1 MCSGS
6 TPTSPSSTNASSKV
20 QKSPLKGKTVRK
32 VRADFSAKDIE
43 HLLCAVIEVDP
54 FMATCSKVGARWKE
68 VATRVQSEGFCLERE
83 PDTLKNKVLLLLAW
97 VEVSGRLDTISML
110 MHTCRREIR

>member
-6 TPTSPSSTNASSKV
+6 TPTSPSSTNTSSKV
-20 QKSPLKGKTVRK
+20 QKSPLKGKTARK
-32 VRADFSAKDIE
+32 AHADFSAKDIK
-43 HLLCAVIEVDP
+43 HLLCAMIEIDP

-83 PDTLKNKVLLLLAW
+83 PETLKNKVLSLLAW
-97 VEVSGRLDTISML
+97 VEVSCHLDTISML
-110 MHTCRREIR
+110 THTRRGERR